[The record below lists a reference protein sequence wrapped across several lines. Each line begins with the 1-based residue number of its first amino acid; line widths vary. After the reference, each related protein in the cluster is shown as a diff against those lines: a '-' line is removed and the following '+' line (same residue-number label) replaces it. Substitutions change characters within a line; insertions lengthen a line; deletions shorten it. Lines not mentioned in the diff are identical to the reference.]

1 MQFLLKDHLEKL
13 EGFLVI
19 AEKGSIRKAS
29 ESLGI
34 TQPALSRQI
43 NILEDVL
50 EQSLVERTR
59 QGIELTEAGRLLRD
73 FSRSLLRETEDIER
87 KIRKPQE
94 KLVGNIIIGTFES
107 LSIRVWPEIVAESQ
121 APVPAPA
128 GRHLDRGH
136 GMIYTKGYSKENSI
150 SGSVISKSIRR
161 RFTTRAF

>member
-73 FSRSLLRETEDIER
+73 FSRSLLRETEDIKR
-87 KIRKPQE
+87 KIRKPG
-94 KLVGNIIIGTFES
+94 KVG
-107 LSIRVWPEIVAESQ
+107 R
-121 APVPAPA
+121 
-128 GRHLDRGH
+128 
-136 GMIYTKGYSKENSI
+136 
-150 SGSVISKSIRR
+150 
-161 RFTTRAF
+161 

>member
-13 EGFLVI
+13 ESFLVI

-29 ESLGI
+29 ESLGV

-59 QGIELTEAGRLLRD
+59 QGVELTEAGRLLRD
-73 FSRSLLRETEDIER
+73 FSRSLLRDAEDIER

-94 KLVGNIIIGTFES
+94 KLVGNVIIGTFES
-107 LSIRVWPEIVAESQ
+107 LSIRVWPEIVADLRRQ
-121 APVPAPA
+121 FPVFRSVSPRVTRIIFTRACS
-128 GRHLDRGH
+128 
-136 GMIYTKGYSKENSI
+136 KGNTI
-150 SGSVISKSIRR
+150 SGSGISRNTPRNLPLERS
-161 RFTTRAF
+161 